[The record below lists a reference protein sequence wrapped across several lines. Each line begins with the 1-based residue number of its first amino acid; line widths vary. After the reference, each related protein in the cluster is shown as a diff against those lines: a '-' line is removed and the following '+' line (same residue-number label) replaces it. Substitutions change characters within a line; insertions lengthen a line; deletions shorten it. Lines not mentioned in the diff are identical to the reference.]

1 MPKTWTRLATDGF
14 TLDQLPGVAK
24 ELLKQGA
31 DFTTWLFYGEM
42 GSGKTTLIKYL
53 VKELGLNTLVTSPT
67 FSIVNEYRE
76 PGKDAVY
83 HFDLFRLKND
93 VEALDIGFDEYLT
106 SGNVCLIEWP
116 EKVESLLPATFFE
129 VKIQHLNTI
138 SREIYFRRHDG
149 KETNRI

>member
-1 MPKTWTRLATDGF
+1 MPETWTRLATDAI
-14 TLDQLPGVAK
+14 TLDQLPGAAK

-53 VKELGLNTLVTSPT
+53 VKELGLNMLVTSPT
-67 FSIVNEYRE
+67 FSIVNEYSE
-76 PGKDAVY
+76 MGKNSVY
-83 HFDLFRLKND
+83 HFDLYRLKND
-93 VEALDIGFDEYLT
+93 VEALDIGFDEYLS
-106 SGNVCLIEWP
+106 SGNLCLIEWP
-116 EKVESLLPATFFE
+116 EKVELLLPTHFFG
-129 VKIQHLNTI
+129 VKIQHLDAI